1 MKIARRTSSTISAET
16 DMTPMI
22 DMCFQLIAFF
32 AIAINFSSSEQDQS
46 VRVPASELV
55 KPVTDSVEEVMTV
68 QMKKDG
74 SILFGG
80 KEYTLDSIE
89 GALQRQVRVMQ
100 RLNRNPVT
108 TTVIVRADKEAKSGQ
123 VQELTKKCQEAGF
136 EKFAYRA
143 KAEKS

>member
-1 MKIARRTSSTISAET
+1 MKIRHRTHSTISADT

-32 AIAINFSSSEQDQS
+32 AIAINFSSNEQDQS
-46 VRVPASELV
+46 VRVPSSELV
-55 KPVTDSVEEVMTV
+55 KPVSDSVEEVMTM

-74 SILFGG
+74 EILFGG
-80 KEYTLDSIE
+80 KDYTLDTIE

-100 RLNRNPVT
+100 RLNRSPVA
-108 TTVIVRADKEAKSGQ
+108 TTVIIRADKEAQSGQ
-123 VQELTKKCQEAGF
+123 VQELTKKCQDAGF

-143 KAEKS
+143 KQEKS

>member
-1 MKIARRTSSTISAET
+1 MRIFRTTRSTISAET

-32 AIAINFSSSEQDQS
+32 TIAINFSANEQDQS

-55 KPVTDSVEEVMTV
+55 KPVTDSVEEVITL

-74 SILFGG
+74 EILFGG
-80 KEYTLDSIE
+80 SNYSLDTIDS
-89 GALQRQVRVMQ
+89 ALQRQVRVMQ
-100 RLNRNPVT
+100 RLNRNPVS
-108 TTVIVRADKEAKSGQ
+108 TTVIIRADKEAKSGQ
-123 VQELTKKCQEAGF
+123 VQELTKKCQDAGF

-143 KAEKS
+143 KQEKS